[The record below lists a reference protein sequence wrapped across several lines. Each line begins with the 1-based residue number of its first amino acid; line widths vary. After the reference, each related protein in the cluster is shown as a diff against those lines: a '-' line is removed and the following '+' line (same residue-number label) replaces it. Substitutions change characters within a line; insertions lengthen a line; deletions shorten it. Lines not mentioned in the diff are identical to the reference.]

1 MQASTQQNIVYFL
14 IIQRKQKSAIKRECF
29 TVCPLSPT
37 LEEKLK
43 VPRWPTDDVGILDN
57 WDGFGA
63 GCSVQLM
70 GQRTVSLIMIQTLG
84 IRNLRACQ
92 L

>member
-1 MQASTQQNIVYFL
+1 
-14 IIQRKQKSAIKRECF
+14 
-29 TVCPLSPT
+29 